1 MGFAGPIPAA
11 RSERPTPVWQQMK
24 LKPPSYLMLG
34 MLRLGARSGYAIKKT
49 ADLSTKYFWPTSL
62 AQVYPELARLE
73 DAGLVSRSDDPHGG
87 RTRSAYKLTD
97 AGETALLTW
106 LRSSRQAPVQ
116 VRDEGLLR
124 LFFADALPP
133 SDQITMVRRVR
144 ESDQAAETRIR
155 TGILPL
161 AHTAKQSGTR
171 FPIVVAELSADI
183 YAYAAEWL
191 TRLESELE
199 AELPEPDAHS
209 APASSPPAK

>member
-1 MGFAGPIPAA
+1 
-11 RSERPTPVWQQMK
+11 MK
-24 LKPPSYLMLG
+24 LKPPSHLMLG

-73 DAGLVSRSDDPHGG
+73 NAGLVRRSDDSYGA

-106 LRSSRQAPVQ
+106 LRSPHQAPVQ

-124 LFFADALPP
+124 LFFADALTPA
-133 SDQITMVRRVR
+133 DQLALIRRLR
-144 ESDQAAETRIR
+144 ESDQAAANRIR
-155 TGILPL
+155 TEIAPP
-161 AHTAKQSGTR
+161 ANAAKHTGTR

-183 YAYAAEWL
+183 YTYAAEWL
-191 TRLESELE
+191 TRLEAELE

-209 APASSPPAK
+209 RLASSPPTA